1 MVNTV
6 STQMT
11 GKSEKP
17 IHVKQNISSL
27 DQQIR
32 AKEKL
37 IQEVIDQKQDLRQ
50 SYIEAMEGMRKNMA
64 NKDLSIESNQDDFT
78 STMERLDKEE
88 EALSVEIKGL
98 SEQRAQLNKSLI
110 DGHASLF
117 VSRKTILIITIISLV
132 ALSSGLVLSQ
142 RHVLFNDLSPK
153 ERIKN

>member
-1 MVNTV
+1 
-6 STQMT
+6 
-11 GKSEKP
+11 
-17 IHVKQNISSL
+17 
-27 DQQIR
+27 
-32 AKEKL
+32 
-37 IQEVIDQKQDLRQ
+37 
-50 SYIEAMEGMRKNMA
+50 MA

-142 RHVLFNDLSPK
+142 RHVLFNDPSSE
-153 ERIKN
+153 ERVKD

>member
-1 MVNTV
+1 MV

-17 IHVKQNISSL
+17 IHIKQNISSL
-27 DQQIR
+27 DQQIK

-37 IQEVIDQKQDLRQ
+37 FQKVIDQKQDLRQ

-64 NKDLSIESNQDDFT
+64 SKDLSIESNQDDFT
-78 STMERLDKEE
+78 SRMERLDKEE
-88 EALSVEIKGL
+88 EAFSLEVKGL

-117 VSRKTILIITIISLV
+117 VSKKTILIITIISLV

-153 ERIKN
+153 QRIKN

>member
-1 MVNTV
+1 MVNTF

-17 IHVKQNISSL
+17 IHIKQNISSL
-27 DQQIR
+27 DQQIK

-37 IQEVIDQKQDLRQ
+37 VQKVIDQKQDLRQ

-64 NKDLSIESNQDDFT
+64 SKDLSIESNQDDFT
-78 STMERLDKEE
+78 SRMERLDKEE
-88 EALSVEIKGL
+88 QAFSLEIKGL

-153 ERIKN
+153 QRIKN

>member
-1 MVNTV
+1 
-6 STQMT
+6 MT

-17 IHVKQNISSL
+17 IHIKQNISSL

-37 IQEVIDQKQDLRQ
+37 VQEVIDQKQDLRQ

-64 NKDLSIESNQDDFT
+64 NKGLSIESNQDDFT
-78 STMERLDKEE
+78 SRMERLDKEE
-88 EALSVEIKGL
+88 EAFSLEIKGL

-117 VSRKTILIITIISLV
+117 VSRKSILIITIISLV

-142 RHVLFNDLSPK
+142 RHVLFNDPSSE
-153 ERIKN
+153 ERVKD

>member
-1 MVNTV
+1 
-6 STQMT
+6 MT

-17 IHVKQNISSL
+17 IHIKQNISSL
-27 DQQIR
+27 DQQIK

-37 IQEVIDQKQDLRQ
+37 VQKVIDQKQDLRQ

-64 NKDLSIESNQDDFT
+64 SKDLSIESNQDDFT
-78 STMERLDKEE
+78 SRMERLDKEE
-88 EALSVEIKGL
+88 EAFSLEIKGL

-153 ERIKN
+153 QRIKN

>member
-1 MVNTV
+1 
-6 STQMT
+6 MT
-11 GKSEKP
+11 GKSKKP
-17 IHVKQNISSL
+17 IHIKQNISSL
-27 DQQIR
+27 DQQIK

-37 IQEVIDQKQDLRQ
+37 IQKVIDQKQDLRQ

-64 NKDLSIESNQDDFT
+64 NKDLSVESNQDDFT
-78 STMERLDKEE
+78 SRMERLDNEE
-88 EALSVEIKGL
+88 EAVNLEIKAL

-117 VSRKTILIITIISLV
+117 VSRKTILVITIIALV

-142 RHVLFNDLSPK
+142 RHVFFNDLSPK

>member
-1 MVNTV
+1 
-6 STQMT
+6 MT

-17 IHVKQNISSL
+17 IHIKQNISSL
-27 DQQIR
+27 DQQIK

-37 IQEVIDQKQDLRQ
+37 VQKVIDQKQDLRQ
-50 SYIEAMEGMRKNMA
+50 SYIEAMEGMRRNMA
-64 NKDLSIESNQDDFT
+64 SKDLSIESNQDDFA
-78 STMERLDKEE
+78 SRMERLDKEE
-88 EALSVEIKGL
+88 QAFSLEIKGL

-110 DGHASLF
+110 DDHASLF

>member
-1 MVNTV
+1 
-6 STQMT
+6 MT

-17 IHVKQNISSL
+17 IHIKQNISSL
-27 DQQIR
+27 DQQIK

-37 IQEVIDQKQDLRQ
+37 VQKVIDQKQDLRQ
-50 SYIEAMEGMRKNMA
+50 SYIEAMEGMRRNMA
-64 NKDLSIESNQDDFT
+64 SKDLSIESNQDDFT
-78 STMERLDKEE
+78 SRMERLDKEE
-88 EALSVEIKGL
+88 QAFSLEIKGL
-98 SEQRAQLNKSLI
+98 SEQRAQLNKRLI

-153 ERIKN
+153 EKIKN

>member
-1 MVNTV
+1 LVNTV

-17 IHVKQNISSL
+17 IHIKQNISSL

-37 IQEVIDQKQDLRQ
+37 VQEVIDQKQDLRQ

-117 VSRKTILIITIISLV
+117 ISRKTILVITIISLV
-132 ALSSGLVLSQ
+132 ALSSGLFLSQ
-142 RHVLFNDLSPK
+142 RHVLFNDPSSE
-153 ERIKN
+153 ERVKD

>member
-1 MVNTV
+1 
-6 STQMT
+6 MT

-17 IHVKQNISSL
+17 IHIKQNISSL
-27 DQQIR
+27 DQQIK

-37 IQEVIDQKQDLRQ
+37 VQKVIDQKQDLRQ

-64 NKDLSIESNQDDFT
+64 SKDLSIESNQDDFT
-78 STMERLDKEE
+78 SRMERLDKEE
-88 EALSVEIKGL
+88 QAFSLEIKGL
-98 SEQRAQLNKSLI
+98 SEQRAQLNKRLI

-117 VSRKTILIITIISLV
+117 VSRKAILIIMIISLV

-153 ERIKN
+153 QRIKN

>member
-1 MVNTV
+1 
-6 STQMT
+6 MT

-17 IHVKQNISSL
+17 IHIKQNISSL
-27 DQQIR
+27 DQQIK

-37 IQEVIDQKQDLRQ
+37 VQKVIDQKQDLRQ

-64 NKDLSIESNQDDFT
+64 SKDLSIESNQDDFT
-78 STMERLDKEE
+78 SRMERLDKEE
-88 EALSVEIKGL
+88 QAFSLEIKGL
-98 SEQRAQLNKSLI
+98 SEQRAQLNKRLI

-117 VSRKTILIITIISLV
+117 VSRKTILITTIISLV

-153 ERIKN
+153 QRIKN

>member
-1 MVNTV
+1 
-6 STQMT
+6 MT

-17 IHVKQNISSL
+17 IHIKQNISSL
-27 DQQIR
+27 DQQIK

-37 IQEVIDQKQDLRQ
+37 VQKVIDQKQDLRQ

-64 NKDLSIESNQDDFT
+64 SKDLSIESNQDDFT
-78 STMERLDKEE
+78 SRMERLDKEE
-88 EALSVEIKGL
+88 EAFSLEIKGL
-98 SEQRAQLNKSLI
+98 SEQRAQLNKSLV

-153 ERIKN
+153 QRIKN

>member
-17 IHVKQNISSL
+17 IHVRQNISSL

-88 EALSVEIKGL
+88 EALSVEVKGL

-117 VSRKTILIITIISLV
+117 VSRKTVLVITIISLV

-142 RHVLFNDLSPK
+142 RHVLFNDPSPE
-153 ERIKN
+153 ERVKD

>member
-1 MVNTV
+1 
-6 STQMT
+6 MT

-17 IHVKQNISSL
+17 IHIKQNISSL
-27 DQQIR
+27 DQQIK

-37 IQEVIDQKQDLRQ
+37 VQKVIDQKQDLRQ
-50 SYIEAMEGMRKNMA
+50 SYIEAMEGMRRNMA
-64 NKDLSIESNQDDFT
+64 SKDLSVESNQDDFT
-78 STMERLDKEE
+78 SRMERLDKEE
-88 EALSVEIKGL
+88 QAFSLEIKGL
-98 SEQRAQLNKSLI
+98 SEQRAQLNKRLI

-117 VSRKTILIITIISLV
+117 VSRKTILITTIISLV

>member
-1 MVNTV
+1 MVNAPMTV
-6 STQMT
+6 
-11 GKSEKP
+11 KSEKL
-17 IHVKQNISSL
+17 IHLRQNISSL
-27 DQQIR
+27 DQQIK

-37 IQEVIDQKQDLRQ
+37 VQKVIDQKQDLRQ

-64 NKDLSIESNQDDFT
+64 SKDLSIESNQDDFT
-78 STMERLDKEE
+78 SRMERLDKEE
-88 EALSVEIKGL
+88 DAFSLEIKGL

-142 RHVLFNDLSPK
+142 RHVLFNGPSPK
-153 ERIKN
+153 EIMKN

>member
-1 MVNTV
+1 MV

-17 IHVKQNISSL
+17 IHIKQNISSL
-27 DQQIR
+27 DQQIK

-37 IQEVIDQKQDLRQ
+37 IQKVIDQKQDVRQ

-64 NKDLSIESNQDDFT
+64 SKDLSIESNQDDFT
-78 STMERLDKEE
+78 SRMERLDKEE
-88 EALSVEIKGL
+88 QAFSLEIKGL
-98 SEQRAQLNKSLI
+98 SEQRAQLSKSLI

-117 VSRKTILIITIISLV
+117 VSRKAILIIMIISLV
-132 ALSSGLVLSQ
+132 ALGSGLVLSQ

-153 ERIKN
+153 QRIKN

>member
-1 MVNTV
+1 
-6 STQMT
+6 MT

>member
-1 MVNTV
+1 MV

-17 IHVKQNISSL
+17 IHIKQNISSL
-27 DQQIR
+27 DQQIKT
-32 AKEKL
+32 KEKL
-37 IQEVIDQKQDLRQ
+37 VQKVIEQKQGLRQ

-78 STMERLDKEE
+78 SRMERLDKEE
-88 EALSVEIKGL
+88 QAFSLEIKGL

-117 VSRKTILIITIISLV
+117 VSRKTILITTIISLV

-142 RHVLFNDLSPK
+142 SHVLFNDLSPK
-153 ERIKN
+153 QRIKN

>member
-1 MVNTV
+1 
-6 STQMT
+6 MT
-11 GKSEKP
+11 GKSKKP
-17 IHVKQNISSL
+17 IRIEQNLSSL

-88 EALSVEIKGL
+88 EVLSVEVKGL

-142 RHVLFNDLSPK
+142 RHVLFNGPSPK
-153 ERIKN
+153 EIMKN

>member
-6 STQMT
+6 SAQMT

-32 AKEKL
+32 AKEKF

-142 RHVLFNDLSPK
+142 RHVLFNDPSSE
-153 ERIKN
+153 ERVKD

>member
-1 MVNTV
+1 
-6 STQMT
+6 MT

-17 IHVKQNISSL
+17 IHIKQNISSL
-27 DQQIR
+27 DQQIK

-37 IQEVIDQKQDLRQ
+37 VQKVIDQKQDLRQ

-64 NKDLSIESNQDDFT
+64 SKDLSIESNQDNFT
-78 STMERLDKEE
+78 SRMEHLDKEE
-88 EALSVEIKGL
+88 EAFSLEIKGL

-117 VSRKTILIITIISLV
+117 VSRETILIITIVSLV

-142 RHVLFNDLSPK
+142 RDVLFNDLSPQ

>member
-37 IQEVIDQKQDLRQ
+37 VQEVIDQKQDLRQ

-64 NKDLSIESNQDDFT
+64 NKGLSIESNQDDFT
-78 STMERLDKEE
+78 SRMERLDKEE
-88 EALSVEIKGL
+88 EAFSLEIKGL

-117 VSRKTILIITIISLV
+117 VSRKSILIITIISLV

-142 RHVLFNDLSPK
+142 RHVLFNDPSSE
-153 ERIKN
+153 ERVKD

>member
-1 MVNTV
+1 MV

-17 IHVKQNISSL
+17 IHIKQNISSL
-27 DQQIR
+27 DQQIK

-37 IQEVIDQKQDLRQ
+37 VQKVIDQKQDLRQ
-50 SYIEAMEGMRKNMA
+50 SYIEAMEGMRKNMD
-64 NKDLSIESNQDDFT
+64 NKDLSVESNQDDFT
-78 STMERLDKEE
+78 SRMERLDTEE
-88 EALSVEIKGL
+88 EAFSLEIKGL

-117 VSRKTILIITIISLV
+117 VSRKTILIIMIISLV

>member
-1 MVNTV
+1 
-6 STQMT
+6 MT

-37 IQEVIDQKQDLRQ
+37 VQEVIDQKQDLRQ

-64 NKDLSIESNQDDFT
+64 NKGLSIESNQDDFT
-78 STMERLDKEE
+78 SRMERLDKEE
-88 EALSVEIKGL
+88 EAFSLEIKGL

-117 VSRKTILIITIISLV
+117 VSRKTILMITIISLV
-132 ALSSGLVLSQ
+132 ALSSVLALSQ
-142 RHVLFNDLSPK
+142 RHVLFNDPSSE
-153 ERIKN
+153 ERVKD

>member
-1 MVNTV
+1 
-6 STQMT
+6 MT

-17 IHVKQNISSL
+17 IHIKQNISSL

-37 IQEVIDQKQDLRQ
+37 VQEVIDQKQDLRQ

-88 EALSVEIKGL
+88 EALSVEVKGL

-117 VSRKTILIITIISLV
+117 ISRKTILVITIISLV

>member
-1 MVNTV
+1 MV

-17 IHVKQNISSL
+17 IHIKQNISSL
-27 DQQIR
+27 DQQIK

-37 IQEVIDQKQDLRQ
+37 VQKVIDQKQDLRQ

-64 NKDLSIESNQDDFT
+64 SKDLSIESNQDDFT
-78 STMERLDKEE
+78 SRMERLDKEE
-88 EALSVEIKGL
+88 QAFSLEIKGL

-117 VSRKTILIITIISLV
+117 VSKKTILIITIISLV

-153 ERIKN
+153 QRIKN

>member
-1 MVNTV
+1 
-6 STQMT
+6 MT
-11 GKSEKP
+11 GKSEKS

-88 EALSVEIKGL
+88 EALSVKIKGL

-117 VSRKTILIITIISLV
+117 ISRKAILVITIISLV

-142 RHVLFNDLSPK
+142 RHVLFNDPSSE
-153 ERIKN
+153 ERVKD

>member
-17 IHVKQNISSL
+17 IHIKQNISSL

-37 IQEVIDQKQDLRQ
+37 VQEVIDQKQDLRQ

-117 VSRKTILIITIISLV
+117 ISRKTILVITIISLV

-142 RHVLFNDLSPK
+142 RHVLFNDPSSE
-153 ERIKN
+153 ERVKD

>member
-1 MVNTV
+1 MVNTF

-17 IHVKQNISSL
+17 IHIKQNISSL
-27 DQQIR
+27 DQQIK

-37 IQEVIDQKQDLRQ
+37 VQKVIDQKQDLRQ
-50 SYIEAMEGMRKNMA
+50 SYIEAMEGMRRNMA
-64 NKDLSIESNQDDFT
+64 SKDLSIESNQDDFT
-78 STMERLDKEE
+78 SRMERLDKEE
-88 EALSVEIKGL
+88 QAFSLEIKGL
-98 SEQRAQLNKSLI
+98 SEQRAQLNKRLI

-117 VSRKTILIITIISLV
+117 VSRKTILITTIISLV

-153 ERIKN
+153 QRIKN

>member
-1 MVNTV
+1 
-6 STQMT
+6 MT

-17 IHVKQNISSL
+17 IHIKQNISSL
-27 DQQIR
+27 DQQIK

-37 IQEVIDQKQDLRQ
+37 VQKVIDQKQDLRQ
-50 SYIEAMEGMRKNMA
+50 SYIEAMEGMRRTMA
-64 NKDLSIESNQDDFT
+64 SKDLSIESNQDDFT
-78 STMERLDKEE
+78 SRMERLDKEE
-88 EALSVEIKGL
+88 QAFSLEIIGL

-117 VSRKTILIITIISLV
+117 VSKKTILIIMIISLV

-153 ERIKN
+153 QRIKN

>member
-1 MVNTV
+1 
-6 STQMT
+6 MT

-17 IHVKQNISSL
+17 IHIKQNISSL
-27 DQQIR
+27 DQQIK

-37 IQEVIDQKQDLRQ
+37 VQKVIDQKQDLRQ
-50 SYIEAMEGMRKNMA
+50 SYIEAMEGMRRNMA
-64 NKDLSIESNQDDFT
+64 SKDLSIESNQDDFT
-78 STMERLDKEE
+78 SRMERLDKEE
-88 EALSVEIKGL
+88 EAFSLEVKAL

-153 ERIKN
+153 QRIKN

>member
-1 MVNTV
+1 ML

-17 IHVKQNISSL
+17 IHIKQNISSL
-27 DQQIR
+27 DQQIKT
-32 AKEKL
+32 KEKL
-37 IQEVIDQKQDLRQ
+37 IQKVIDQKQDLRQ
-50 SYIEAMEGMRKNMA
+50 SYIEAMEGMRKDMA
-64 NKDLSIESNQDDFT
+64 NKGLSVESNQDDFT
-78 STMERLDKEE
+78 SRMERLDKEE
-88 EALSVEIKGL
+88 EAVSLEVKGL

-117 VSRKTILIITIISLV
+117 VSRKTILIITIIALV
-132 ALSSGLVLSQ
+132 ALSSGLLLSQ

>member
-17 IHVKQNISSL
+17 IHIKQNISSL

-37 IQEVIDQKQDLRQ
+37 VQEVIDQKQDLRQ

-142 RHVLFNDLSPK
+142 RHVLFNDPSSE
-153 ERIKN
+153 ERVKD